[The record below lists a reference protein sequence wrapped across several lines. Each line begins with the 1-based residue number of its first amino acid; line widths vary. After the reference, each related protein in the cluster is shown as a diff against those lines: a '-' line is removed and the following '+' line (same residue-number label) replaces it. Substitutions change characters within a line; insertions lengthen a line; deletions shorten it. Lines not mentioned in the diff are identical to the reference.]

1 MRERL
6 PRDQKRESRAASKRS
21 WRVARSSHWR
31 MMISPLD
38 QLLKRS
44 IRSLMRHERTFHP
57 SVTCGS
63 WSSPQSS
70 LLFAASYMDRSP
82 TFLLK
87 QSDSSASIPSYL
99 CEVAGRPVAGIS
111 TPLWM
116 KRHTSNAMVALC
128 LPSST
133 GSMWQISAR
142 VASNQHQSLSL
153 TERSKYSPSTELRAG
168 SGITSRSQG

>member
-1 MRERL
+1 
-6 PRDQKRESRAASKRS
+6 
-21 WRVARSSHWR
+21 
-31 MMISPLD
+31 MMILQLD

-44 IRSLMRHERTFHP
+44 IRSLKRHVRT
-57 SVTCGS
+57 SQLLVTRDS
-63 WSSPQSS
+63 LSLQQSS

-116 KRHTSNAMVALC
+116 RQHTSSAMVAPC
-128 LPSST
+128 LPSSI
-133 GSMWQISAR
+133 GSMWQINAKA
-142 VASNQHQSLSL
+142 ASNQHQSLSL